1 MAPVRR
7 NDVISRR
14 RRRADDEGEEEGS
27 QLGAF
32 EDDSLSEG
40 SVSSNGG
47 EEVDAAPSDISEEES
62 VKPITEERL
71 EKSKSNSEQPRE
83 MSSTTV
89 QNGPK
94 FTDATAETRAMMNGL
109 TIESAS
115 TEVQEIHFDDS
126 VPATQS
132 DQNATTQPQSNADSA
147 RESLAEKNRREHEA
161 YLKERRENPA
171 FVPTR
176 GGFFLHDNRANPAMN
191 GFRPPLRGRGR
202 GRGQYGGAGVG

>member
-1 MAPVRR
+1 MAPARR

-14 RRRADDEGEEEGS
+14 RRRTEDEGEEEGS
-27 QLGAF
+27 QLGAV

-62 VKPITEERL
+62 IKPISEERL
-71 EKSKSNSEQPRE
+71 EKSKSIGEQPQE
-83 MSSTTV
+83 PSSTTV

-115 TEVQEIHFDDS
+115 AEIQEIHFDEA
-126 VPATQS
+126 VPATQT
-132 DQNATTQPQSNADSA
+132 DQNATSQLQSNTETA

-202 GRGQYGGAGVG
+202 GRGQYSGTGVR